1 MSSTRRRGATE
12 YDGAT
17 LKDERSKMAY
27 ANTHTAATS
36 ITDRFSTML
45 ARIADDRAKRRVY
58 NTTLRELNMLS
69 NRDLNDLGISHADIE
84 PIAYK
89 AAYGK

>member
-1 MSSTRRRGATE
+1 
-12 YDGAT
+12 
-17 LKDERSKMAY
+17 
-27 ANTHTAATS
+27 
-36 ITDRFSTML
+36 ML